1 MHERLYQA
9 ATTYSKR
16 SRIGS
21 EEFMENTKTSVPGPY
36 QNDSGAGVW
45 SSGLNDSGVGISNRS
60 FWLVADAELIVYGA
74 TDPSATLT
82 IGDEKVPL
90 ASDGTFR
97 LQVPFRDGMQNY
109 EIKAADSN
117 GHQNRSITMRFD
129 RNTPVDNTNEKSNAE
144 TEWFE

>member
-1 MHERLYQA
+1 M
-9 ATTYSKR
+9 
-16 SRIGS
+16 
-21 EEFMENTKTSVPGPY
+21 
-36 QNDSGAGVW
+36 
-45 SSGLNDSGVGISNRS
+45 
-60 FWLVADAELIVYGA
+60 ADAELIVYGA

-97 LQVPFRDGMQNY
+97 LQVPFRDGIQNY
-109 EIKAADSN
+109 EIKAIDST

-129 RNTPVDNTNEKSNAE
+129 RDTPVDNTNEKSNAE